1 MSQVL
6 IQKFTAAPYSQI
18 RINTNSEFIP
28 NLSILDITSYLN
40 KDQILENLE
49 QSNDWGKY
57 IN

>member
-18 RINTNSEFIP
+18 RFNTNSEFIP